1 MEGKENRAR
10 PWWPA
15 WFFLLG
21 LYLAMLQGYVRIIM
35 NTSVWA
41 CKMDIWP
48 SFTLPEPIQKWTIS
62 KELYV
67 PALKLRTVN
76 LFYAKDIEKGYDWK
90 LSCEGKKQPLVSSD
104 FEPIGKGSFIELK
117 PLGLLKRLDNW
128 ELLID

>member
-1 MEGKENRAR
+1 MRVAMGGKENRAR

-35 NTSVWA
+35 NTNVWA
-41 CKMDIWP
+41 CKMDVWP

-67 PALKLRTVN
+67 PVLKPKTVS
-76 LFYAKDIEKGYDWK
+76 LSYAKGIEKESDSK
-90 LSCEGKKQPLVSSD
+90 LNCEAKKPLLVSND
-104 FEPIGKGSFIELK
+104 F
-117 PLGLLKRLDNW
+117 GLIKKDLFDVERLSKLPKRLDN
-128 ELLID
+128 